1 MTTQNIDSPTSNF
14 KLDGLAIEING
25 EAYSFNA
32 NHLLFLRYIENIRSA
47 TIKMVITLTDTATG
61 VLSKVEGMEPV
72 VVSFSDHEDNNITL
86 QMVVYDVQ
94 DRQIQ
99 EGRSKI
105 SILLCSQDVMNNA
118 STKVSRRFGK
128 GEGKDIGT
136 MVDEDILVG
145 LLATQQ
151 NIDVEKSM
159 NKLSFISNFWDPFTI
174 IKWLAARAIP
184 SGGSGQN
191 ASCGYAFFGTK
202 SGYKFWS
209 YDKLA
214 GQSPTTDAPSQIMVG
229 YQKEENEDLGNKLV
243 IDSIDPIGSTDVLQG
258 LNYGSYNSLT
268 ITLDLADMKYEEHP
282 FNITKY
288 YDSVARLNPD
298 KQLPKY
304 YSGFEKDERYTRI
317 MTKLLDTALF
327 TEGTFTQDVTKQVS
341 QAALREILFYNKSVD
356 ISFTGKLDYEV
367 GQVVELMHYVGR
379 DKKPD
384 PTNGK
389 YIIGHITREYST
401 STDEMI
407 THMLLY
413 TDNPGNY

>member
-214 GQSPTTDAPSQIMVG
+214 NQAPTTDAPNQIVVG
-229 YQKEENEDLGNKLV
+229 YQKEENEDTGNKLV

>member
-1 MTTQNIDSPTSNF
+1 MTTQNIDRPTSNF
-14 KLDGLAIEING
+14 KLDGLAIEIDG
-25 EAYSFNA
+25 EPISFTSS
-32 NHLLFLRYIENIRSA
+32 HLLFLRYIENIRSA
-47 TIKMVITLTDTATG
+47 TIKMVITLTDSATG
-61 VLSKVEGMEPV
+61 VLSKIEGMEPV
-72 VVSFSDHEDNNITL
+72 IVSFSDHEDNNITL

-94 DRQIQ
+94 DRQVSD
-99 EGRSKI
+99 GKSKI
-105 SILLCSQDVMNNA
+105 SLMLCSQDVMNNA

-136 MVDEDILVG
+136 MVEEDILKG
-145 LLATQQ
+145 LLASQQ

-202 SGYKFWS
+202 TGYKFWS

-214 GQSPTTDAPSQIMVG
+214 SQALTTEAPNQIMVG
-229 YQKEENEDLGNKLV
+229 YQKEENENMENKLA
-243 IDSIDPIGSTDVLQG
+243 IDSVDPIGSTDVLQG
-258 LNYGSYNSLT
+258 LNYGSYNSMT

-288 YDSVARLNPD
+288 YDSVARLNPE
-298 KQLPKY
+298 KSLPKY
-304 YSGFEKDERYTRI
+304 YSGFNEDVRHTRI

-341 QAALREILFYNKSVD
+341 QAAFREILFYNKSVD

-367 GQVVELMHYVGR
+367 GQVVELYNYVGR
-379 DKKPD
+379 DKKED
-384 PTNGK
+384 PTNGR

-413 TDNPGNY
+413 TDIPGNY

>member
-1 MTTQNIDSPTSNF
+1 MTTENIDSPKNNF

-25 EAYSFNA
+25 EPATFTAS
-32 NHLLFLRYIENIRSA
+32 HLLFLRYVENIRSA

-61 VLSKVEGMEPV
+61 VLSKIEGMEPCI
-72 VVSFSDHEDNNITL
+72 VSFSDHADNNITL

-94 DRQIQ
+94 DRQVI
-99 EGRSKI
+99 EGKSKI
-105 SILLCSQDVMNNA
+105 SLLLCSQDVINNA

-136 MVDEDILVG
+136 MVDEDVLKG
-145 LLATQQ
+145 LLATGQ
-151 NIDVEKSM
+151 NIDIEKSM
-159 NKLSFISNFWDPFTI
+159 NKISFISCFWTPFTI

-184 SGGSGQN
+184 SGGSGKN
-191 ASCGYAFFGTK
+191 ASCGYAFFANK

-214 GQSPTTDAPSQIMVG
+214 SQAPTTDAPSKIMVG
-229 YQKEENEDLGNKLV
+229 YQKEENEDMKDKLA
-243 IDSIDPIGSTDVLQG
+243 IDKIEPMGSTDVLQG

-288 YDSVARLNPD
+288 YSSVARLN
-298 KQLPKY
+298 KNKSLPRY
-304 YSGFEKDERYTRI
+304 YEGFEEDVRHTRI

-341 QAALREILFYNKSVD
+341 QASLREKLFYNKSVD

-367 GQVVELMHYVGR
+367 GQVVELFNYVGR
-379 DKKPD
+379 DKKED

-407 THMLLY
+407 TQMLLY
-413 TDNPGNY
+413 TDSPGNY